1 MSSTKRKTIVYVD
14 GFNLFHALKE
24 MHWKKYYWLDLA
36 CFSQKILSPMQ
47 TLVVVK
53 YFTSRAIGDPQEQK
67 RQNTYIEALETLA
80 GRLEI
85 QYGKFTSDDWGCS
98 GCGKIMKVHQEKQT
112 DVNIAVSLLTDGQ
125 EDRFDDAILIT
136 ADSDQM
142 GAVQYVT
149 TTYPDKR
156 VIVAFPPGR
165 SSKDLQCPV
174 ASKICHLGQKEFRE
188 SQFPDEVIS
197 KTGYPLVR
205 PHSWV

>member
-1 MSSTKRKTIVYVD
+1 MSSTKRKTIVYID

-36 CFSQKILSPMQ
+36 CFSLKILSPMQ

-53 YFTSRAIGDPQEQK
+53 YFTSRSINDPQGQK

-80 GRLEI
+80 DRVVI

-98 GCGKIMKVHQEKQT
+98 VCGKLMKVHHEKQT
-112 DVNIAVSLLTDGQ
+112 DVNISVSLLTDAQ

-142 GAVQYVT
+142 GTVKYVT
-149 TTYPDKR
+149 DTYPTKR

-165 SSKDLQCPV
+165 SSTDLVPV
-174 ASKICHLGQKEFRE
+174 ASNVCHLGQKEFRE
-188 SQFPDEVIS
+188 SQFPNEVMS
-197 KTGYPLVR
+197 KTGYPLIR